1 MNTDDN
7 TSPILP
13 SKSQL
18 KREMTALQKLGEKL
32 VNLKPRQ
39 LHDIPLPEH
48 LLLAIEAAQ
57 KISSHGAKRRQLQ
70 YIGKL
75 MRSID
80 PEPIQTALDKLYSG
94 QQHETHEFHDLEEWR
109 TRLLTG
115 DDAVIN
121 DFLEIYPNTD
131 RQQLRQLLRNAR
143 KENEVNKPHGALK
156 ALFRYLREVQ
166 LGSK

>member
-7 TSPILP
+7 TSPNLI

-32 VNLKPRQ
+32 VNLKQRQ
-39 LHDIPLPEH
+39 LNEIPLPEN
-48 LLLAIEAAQ
+48 LRSAIDAAQ
-57 KISSHGAKRRQLQ
+57 KINSHGAKRRQLQ

-75 MRSID
+75 MRDID
-80 PEPIQTALDKLYSG
+80 PEPIQQALDKIFSF
-94 QQHETHEFHDLEEWR
+94 QQHQTDEFHDLEDWR
-109 TRLLTG
+109 TKLLSG
-115 DDAVIN
+115 EDSVIN
-121 DFLEIYPNTD
+121 DFLQHFSAAD
-131 RQQLRQLLRNAR
+131 RQQLRQLVRNAR
-143 KENEVNKPHGALK
+143 KENESNNSHGAMK